1 MYECSQCSQQFSTS
15 CNSRCINA
23 ISVANK
29 LVLNAYNFNTIILG
43 CVIMGTFTY
52 SYVKNHAFLLN
63 TGQAFCSRYTMLQSA
78 DNEYLPMCFFTKLP
92 WYSNDYFS
100 SILSTDRRTDY
111 SHRQNKTK
119 IFRRKR
125 LSTGANFVHVYI
137 EIWDK
142 GILKFN
148 KFSM

>member
-1 MYECSQCSQQFSTS
+1 MIHMSKSGPQRSFQGVF
-15 CNSRCINA
+15 
-23 ISVANK
+23 VA
-29 LVLNAYNFNTIILG
+29 FILY
-43 CVIMGTFTY
+43 IMGM
-52 SYVKNHAFLLN
+52 HAFSS
-63 TGQAFCSRYTMLQSA
+63 SRQLTVDHLTIWLYDQKDSKKF
-78 DNEYLPMCFFTKLP
+78 DF
-92 WYSNDYFS
+92 
-100 SILSTDRRTDY
+100 
-111 SHRQNKTK
+111 HKTCLRKPQDK